1 MAPYGD
7 DVDAAHVPGSSGG
20 SQQVKRTLTD
30 DGNQFT
36 DRFTSTAKLPS
47 SQVERFNG
55 RTSDVVKQTSF
66 GSAVELDVTL
76 AHHLLI
82 YNHRIPQRVLKHQCP
97 IQALRR

>member
-1 MAPYGD
+1 M
-7 DVDAAHVPGSSGG
+7 
-20 SQQVKRTLTD
+20 
-30 DGNQFT
+30 
-36 DRFTSTAKLPS
+36 
-47 SQVERFNG
+47 VERFNG